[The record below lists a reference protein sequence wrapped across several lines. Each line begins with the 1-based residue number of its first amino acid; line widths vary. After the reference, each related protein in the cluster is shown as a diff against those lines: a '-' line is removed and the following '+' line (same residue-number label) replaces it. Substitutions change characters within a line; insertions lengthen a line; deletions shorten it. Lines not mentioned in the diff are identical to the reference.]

1 MIGVVLL
8 KVMTL
13 GAVMLIDVIMNVVAP
28 TKFTTSV

>member
-13 GAVMLIDVIMNVVAP
+13 GAVILNVFILSVLAP
-28 TKFTTSV
+28 AKFTTAV